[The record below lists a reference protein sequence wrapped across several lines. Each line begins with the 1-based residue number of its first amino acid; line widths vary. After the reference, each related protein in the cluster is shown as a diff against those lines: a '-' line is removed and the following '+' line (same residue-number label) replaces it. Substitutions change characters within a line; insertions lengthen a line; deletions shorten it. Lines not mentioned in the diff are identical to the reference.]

1 MNDRL
6 AHAPL
11 TLQSIMPTAA
21 LRRIG
26 TCVLALDETDSTNTE
41 LLRRAAGLPDGSVV
55 VAEYQTRGRGRR
67 GRHWLAPRGASILL
81 SVMLKEAAGSPV
93 ARRATILGALA
104 ACEAIEQA
112 TVCKPA
118 VRWPNDVT
126 IAGRKISGVLVET
139 TPCDGGQAV
148 IIGIGINCLQQA
160 GHFPPALTGRATSL
174 EIESPLPI
182 DRAAVTRA
190 LLARLD
196 GRVVELAQDAA
207 AGQRLLKDWLAR
219 CEDLGTRVT
228 LQHDRETLT
237 GTVVDISDDGD
248 LLLQLDQGGRRF
260 FASSTTTRLP

>member
-1 MNDRL
+1 
-6 AHAPL
+6 
-11 TLQSIMPTAA
+11 MPRAA

-207 AGQRLLKDWLAR
+207 ASPDFRLAVDSPCINAGTNQPDWMAAAT
-219 CEDLGTRVT
+219 DLDGSPRIDRVF
-228 LQHDRETLT
+228 
-237 GTVVDISDDGD
+237 GTVDIGAYEYHYTGS
-248 LLLQLDQGGRRF
+248 LLLLR
-260 FASSTTTRLP
+260 